1 MRNRRTSLSHPRRE
15 VYVQRVDRTSYSLA
29 SFTPVPVS
37 LAYAVEFTARI
48 SEQQCCVKWS
58 SDSFSQS
65 FLCTSHEGH
74 MLQDVCHSSSLYESS
89 APQWRYSDRCICSQ
103 KVLLIHQPPS
113 KAVSFHSR
121 NKPGLTLYGKGVCG
135 EGTPRI
141 CSEPPVD
148 TSTRM
153 CWSRQRCRQFQLR

>member
-1 MRNRRTSLSHPRRE
+1 M
-15 VYVQRVDRTSYSLA
+15 QRVDRTSDSLA

-48 SEQQCCVKWS
+48 SEQQFCVKWS

-89 APQWRYSDRCICSQ
+89 GPQWRYSDRCICSQ

-113 KAVSFHSR
+113 KAVCFHSR
-121 NKPGLTLYGKGVCG
+121 NYPGLTLYGKGVHAPLNRKFTSLAYCC
-135 EGTPRI
+135 EFCIPCDFSQGTTAAGTVLTDVI
-141 CSEPPVD
+141 
-148 TSTRM
+148 
-153 CWSRQRCRQFQLR
+153 RCLLW